1 MNISEKITQLKTLL
15 PIDYKMVSNLYAM
28 SEKSLLVVIVLSIV
42 VSYFLYPVLGLKI
55 IVWNLLLLIVVT
67 YRLFSAVSFRK
78 NAKKHSLETWYTN
91 FTVPTFLTAAF
102 FALLALMV
110 IPYDDSV
117 QHQLF
122 IVIILLGLSGGSST
136 ALAPDYR
143 VAIGYVLTIMLPL
156 FVILLL
162 KNTELYL
169 IIALL
174 IIIYIITKII
184 VVVQGVKQHRMILRQ
199 EVQIETVKKALREK
213 QNLLYHFVEEA
224 PLAIFSYDMNLHI
237 IDSNDTLLKLLKT
250 TKEQIIGLD
259 LTTLPDPRVLD
270 TMKKALHHGSQVYT
284 GPYHSM
290 QGLEL
295 WAEIIC
301 FAFNDDQGKVI
312 GGIGIIDDKT
322 KEHTALAELEFL
334 ATHDLLTSLLNRRG
348 LKEYMNS
355 FMQKEEHKSFHSFLF
370 YLDLNKF
377 KHINDSLGHKA
388 GDELLIAIADRLK
401 KFVKKEC
408 IVSRFGGDE
417 FIIVSPFISKSLT
430 VTHDEAKDCIE
441 RIQKVFSKPFVVNS
455 MNLSIH
461 TSIGI
466 VTIEPGTSDIEEIIR
481 HADIAMYQAKK
492 IGNDHTSYYDTQLDK
507 ERKKLFLLQHDLVYA
522 PKMNQLQLYFQP
534 LVTIEDD
541 EDENVIAAECL
552 LRWEH
557 PEQGLLLPNEFIP
570 IAIETGLI
578 SDLTWWLVE
587 EVCRF
592 ISRLKEENIWKLNYI
607 SINIDAK
614 QLLVNHFVYEFLS
627 KLKKYALQ
635 TSDIMIEITER
646 SIIDNFEDTQDVID
660 TLRKE
665 GIKCAIDDFGIGYSS
680 LSYLKK
686 LSFDTLKIDRE
697 FVKDIQYRPD
707 DITLIKTILA
717 IGKQFNYHIV
727 VEGIEEEKQK
737 EMLLEIDKDLIY
749 QGFFFGK
756 PIKADSFAK
765 KYLGTSNNPRYSQH
779 C

>member
-1 MNISEKITQLKTLL
+1 MDILAKITQLKTLL
-15 PIDYKMVSNLYAM
+15 PIDYKMVSSLYAL
-28 SEKSLLVVIVLSIV
+28 SEKSLLVVIVLAIII
-42 VSYFLYPVLGLKI
+42 SYIFYPMFGLEI
-55 IVWNLLLLIVVT
+55 IIWNLLLLGVVS

-78 NAKKHSLETWYTN
+78 NPEKHSLKIWYRN
-91 FTVPTFLTAAF
+91 FAISTFLTAALF
-102 FALLALMV
+102 GALA
-110 IPYDDSV
+110 
-117 QHQLF
+117 F
-122 IVIILLGLSGGSST
+122 IVISYADNIQDNFFVIIILLGLSGGSST

-143 VAIGYVLTIMLPL
+143 IAIGYVLIVMIPL
-156 FVILLL
+156 LVSVLLQS
-162 KNTELYL
+162 TEIYL
-169 IIALL
+169 IMAFL
-174 IIIYIITKII
+174 IIIYIVLKII
-184 VVVQGVKQHRMILRQ
+184 MVAQGVKQHRKIIQQEAQILS
-199 EVQIETVKKALREK
+199 VKKALQEK

-224 PLAIFSYDMNLHI
+224 PLAIFSYDMDLHF
-237 IDSNDTLLKLLKT
+237 IDGNDALLKLLKT

-259 LTTLPDPRVLD
+259 LTTLPDSRVLD

-284 GPYHSM
+284 GPYHSL
-290 QGLEL
+290 QGLDL

-301 FAFNDDQGKVI
+301 FAFNDDQGNVI

-322 KEHTALAELEFL
+322 KEHTAVAELEFL
-334 ATHDLLTSLLNRRG
+334 AKHDLLTSLLNRRG
-348 LKEYMNS
+348 LKEYMRN
-355 FMQKEEHKSFHSFLF
+355 FMQEEQHKSFYSLLF

-401 KFVKKEC
+401 KLVKKEC

-417 FIIVSPFISKSLT
+417 FIIVSLFVSENLLE
-430 VTHDEAKDCIE
+430 THTEAQECID
-441 RIQKVFSKPFVVNS
+441 RIQRVFSRPFVVND

-466 VTIEPGTSDIEEIIR
+466 VTIEPYSSDIEEIIR

-492 IGNDHTSYYDTQLDK
+492 TGNDHTSYYDTELDK
-507 ERKKLFLLQHDLVYA
+507 ERKKLFLLQHDLVHA
-522 PKMNQLQLYFQP
+522 SKNKQLELYLQP
-534 LVTIEDD
+534 LVYM
-541 EDENVIAAECL
+541 EDEKLVAAECL

-557 PEQGLLLPNEFIP
+557 PVQGLLLPNEFIP

-578 SDLTWWLVE
+578 SEITWWLVE

-592 ISRLKEENIWKLNYI
+592 ISQLKEKKIWKLNYI

-614 QLLVNHFVYEFLS
+614 QLLVNHFVTEFLS
-627 KLKKYALQ
+627 KLRKYELK

-646 SIIDNFEDTQDVID
+646 SIIDNFEDTQDVINA
-660 TLRKE
+660 LRDE

-697 FVKDIQYRPD
+697 FVKDIQNRPD

-717 IGKQFNYHIV
+717 IGKQFNYNIV

-737 EMLLEIDKDLIY
+737 ELILEIDKDLIY
-749 QGFFFGK
+749 QGFLFGK
-756 PIKADSFAK
+756 PIEANAFAK
-765 KYLGTSNNPRYSQH
+765 KYLQNS
-779 C
+779 

>member
-1 MNISEKITQLKTLL
+1 MSILEKITQLKTLL

-42 VSYFLYPVLGLKI
+42 ISYFIYPVLGLEI
-55 IVWNLLLLIVVT
+55 IVWNLLLLMLVT

-78 NAKKHSLETWYTN
+78 NPKKHSLETWYAN
-91 FTVPTFLTAAF
+91 FAVPTFLTGAF
-102 FALLALMV
+102 FAALALMV

-122 IVIILLGLSGGSST
+122 IVIVLLGLSGGSGT

-143 VAIGYVLTIMLPL
+143 IAIGYVLTIMLPL
-156 FVILLL
+156 LLIVL
-162 KNTELYL
+162 MQGTELYL
-169 IIALL
+169 IIAFL
-174 IIIYIITKII
+174 IIIYIVTKII
-184 VVVQGVKQHRMILRQ
+184 VVVQGVKQHRKIIRQ
-199 EVQIETVKKALREK
+199 EAQIFTVKKALQEK

-224 PLAIFSYDMNLHI
+224 PLAIFSYDFNLHI
-237 IDSNDTLLKLLKT
+237 IDGNDALLKLLQT
-250 TKEQIIGLD
+250 TKDQIIGLD
-259 LTTLPDPRVLD
+259 LTTLPDSRVLD

-284 GPYHSM
+284 GPYHSI
-290 QGLEL
+290 QGLDL

-301 FAFNDDQGKVI
+301 FAFNDDQGNVL

-322 KEHTALAELEFL
+322 REHTAIEELEFL
-334 ATHDLLTSLLNRRG
+334 AKHDLLTSLLNRRG
-348 LKEYMNS
+348 LTEYIS
-355 FMQKEEHKSFHSFLF
+355 AFMQKKQHKSFYSLLF

-388 GDELLIAIADRLK
+388 GDELLIAIANRLT

-408 IVSRFGGDE
+408 IASRFGGDE
-417 FIIVSPFISKSLT
+417 FILVSPFIAENLIE
-430 VTHDEAKDCIE
+430 THYAAQACIE
-441 RIQKVFSKPFVVNS
+441 RIQKVFSMPFLVND

-466 VTIEPGTSDIEEIIR
+466 VAIEPDTFDIEEIIR

-492 IGNDHTSYYDTQLDK
+492 TGNDHTSYYDTQLDK
-507 ERKKLFLLQHDLVYA
+507 ERKKLFLLQHDLASA
-522 PKMNQLQLYFQP
+522 PKMNQLQLYLQP
-534 LVTIEDD
+534 LVTMEDD
-541 EDENVIAAECL
+541 ENKSVVAAECL

-578 SDLTWWLVE
+578 SDMTWWLIE
-587 EVCRF
+587 EICKY
-592 ISRLKEENIWKLNYI
+592 ISRLKKEDIWKLNYI

-614 QLLVNHFVYEFLS
+614 QLLVNHFVIEFLV
-627 KLKKYALQ
+627 KLRKYGLE

-660 TLRKE
+660 ALRKE

-717 IGKQFNYHIV
+717 IGRQFHYHIV

-737 EMLLEIDKDLIY
+737 ELLEEIDKDLIY
-749 QGFFFGK
+749 QGFLFGK
-756 PIKADSFAK
+756 PIEADSFAK
-765 KYLGTSNNPRYSQH
+765 KYLRKR
-779 C
+779 

>member
-42 VSYFLYPVLGLKI
+42 ISYFLYPVLGLKI

-67 YRLFSAVSFRK
+67 YRLFSAVAFRK
-78 NAKKHSLETWYTN
+78 NPKKYSLETWYSN
-91 FTVPTFLTAAF
+91 FSIPTFLTAAF
-102 FALLALMV
+102 FAILAFMV

-122 IVIILLGLSGGSST
+122 IVIVLLGLSGGSGT

-143 VAIGYVLTIMLPL
+143 IAIGYVMIIMFPL
-156 FVILLL
+156 LVILLL

-169 IIALL
+169 IMAFL

-184 VVVQGVKQHRMILRQ
+184 VVVQGVKQHRKIIRQ
-199 EVQIETVKKALREK
+199 EAQIVTVKKALQEK

-224 PLAIFSYDMNLHI
+224 PLAIFSYDMNLRI
-237 IDSNDTLLKLLKT
+237 IDGNDALLKLLKT
-250 TKEQIIGLD
+250 TKEQILGLD
-259 LTTLPDPRVLD
+259 LRTLPDSRVLD

-284 GPYHSM
+284 GPYNSL

-301 FAFNDDQGKVI
+301 FAFNDDQGNVI
-312 GGIGIIDDKT
+312 GGMGIIDDKT
-322 KEHTALAELEFL
+322 KEHHAITELEFL
-334 ATHDLLTSLLNRRG
+334 AKHDLLTSLLNRRG

-355 FMQKEEHKSFHSFLF
+355 FMQEAEHKSFYSLLF

-417 FIIVSPFISKSLT
+417 FIIVSPFVSESLT
-430 VTHDEAKDCIE
+430 VTHKEAKDCIA
-441 RIQKVFSKPFVVNS
+441 RIQKVFSKPFVVNN
-455 MNLSIH
+455 MNLSIR

-466 VTIEPGTSDIEEIIR
+466 VTIEPDTFDIEEIVR

-492 IGNDHTSYYDTQLDK
+492 TGNDHTSYYDTQLDK
-507 ERKKLFLLQHDLVYA
+507 ERKKLFLLQHDLAYA
-522 PKMNQLQLYFQP
+522 PKNKQLQLYLQP
-534 LVTIEDD
+534 LVSM
-541 EDENVIAAECL
+541 EDEKLVAAECL

-557 PEQGLLLPNEFIP
+557 PKHGLLLPNEFIT

-587 EVCRF
+587 EICKF
-592 ISRLKEENIWKLNYI
+592 ILQLKKENIWKLNYI

-614 QLLVNHFVYEFLS
+614 QLLVNHFVSEFLS
-627 KLKKYALQ
+627 KLKKYGLQ

-646 SIIDNFEDTQDVID
+646 SIIDNFDDTQDVIN
-660 TLRKE
+660 TLRNE

-697 FVKDIQYRPD
+697 FVKDIQNRPD
-707 DITLIKTILA
+707 DIALIKTILA

-737 EMLLEIDKDLIY
+737 ELLLEIDKDLIY
-749 QGFFFGK
+749 QGFLFGK
-756 PIKADSFAK
+756 PIKANSFAK
-765 KYLGTSNNPRYSQH
+765 KYLQNL
-779 C
+779 